1 MGDVYRAK
9 DTRLN
14 RTVALK
20 VLPESLSHDEE
31 MHKRFEREARAISA
45 LSHPNI
51 CTLYDLGN
59 DSGRDFLVMEYLEG
73 ETLEQR
79 IAKGSLDLPDVVR
92 IGAEISDALEKAHR
106 SGIVH
111 RDLKPGN
118 IVLNRGMAKLLDFGL
133 AMWMPQQDSIL
144 GRAQDVTARL
154 TAEGTILG
162 TVPYMAPEQ
171 LEGKSADAR
180 TDIFALGAILY
191 EMVTGVRAF
200 SAASNA
206 SLIVSIMRED
216 PPPISQVRKIAPAG
230 LERIIRT
237 CLAKNPDDRFQS
249 AHDVRIALEMF
260 GASSGELVA
269 PVEQKKRRP
278 GLIPALVSLLA
289 VVAAG
294 AGATALWLRPEED
307 RPAYRFNIYPPFGST
322 FASLGEGGGIALS
335 RDGRQLVFEATT
347 LEGKATLWLRPLDSE
362 VPKMLNGTEGG
373 EYPFWSPDGRAIAFF
388 ADGKLKRIN
397 LPEGPVQTICDAP
410 SGRGGAWNGEDV
422 ILFAPNSHGVLYRVS
437 ASGGQPQPLTS
448 LTPDSDSHRW
458 PTFIDDDRFLFVVRS
473 DRPAAEGVFIGSFD
487 SQETRK
493 LLPTSLSVAFVA
505 PDRLYHVRE
514 DILVRQRLDPRKLE
528 LSGEATTLA
537 NQMVYYRDRAY
548 VPVTAAGETV
558 VFRRNGASNM
568 RLTWLDRNGVNHG
581 TIGEAGEYEGVSISP
596 NGERVAFGYFDPKES
611 LNHIAIAMTA
621 GGAPRRFTFARS
633 NQYSPVWSAQGQR
646 IAFSDDQGGVDTLA
660 ARPLAGTSNEK
671 PLIPTP
677 KSSTFAQSWSPD
689 GRHLLFR
696 AQDQQN
702 SFDIQVLSLES
713 GKATEYVGGAGD
725 QSQAQ
730 FSPDGSWVAYTSAE
744 SGRLEVYVQS
754 FPATGAKWQVS
765 TTGGEQPRW
774 RRDGKELFY
783 LAPDR
788 HVMAVAVNAPA
799 AFDAEEPRRLFATPN
814 SPVGDINVSQ
824 SYDVMPG
831 GTMFLIA
838 AADPGS
844 PQSPLTVITR

>member
-20 VLPESLSHDEE
+20 VLPESLSHDPE

-51 CTLYDLGN
+51 CTLFDLGT

-79 IAKGSLDLPDVVR
+79 IARGSLDVPDVVH
-92 IGAEISDALEKAHR
+92 IGAEICDALEKAHR

-118 IVLNRGMAKLLDFGL
+118 IVLNRGKAKLLDFGL
-133 AMWMPQQDSIL
+133 AMWMPQHDSIL
-144 GRAQDVTARL
+144 GRAEDVTSRI
-154 TAEGTILG
+154 TTKGTILG

-171 LEGKSADAR
+171 LEGKDADAR

-191 EMVTGVRAF
+191 EMVSGVRAF
-200 SAASNA
+200 NAASNA
-206 SLIVSIMRED
+206 SLIVLIMRED
-216 PPPISQVRKIAPAG
+216 PPPISQIRKITPAG

-260 GASSGELVA
+260 GASSGEVVA
-269 PVEQKKRRP
+269 PVEKKKRKAW
-278 GLIPALVSLLA
+278 LMPAMVSSLA
-289 VVAAG
+289 IVAIG
-294 AGATALWLRPEED
+294 AAATTYWLRPREN
-307 RPAYRFNIYPPFGST
+307 RPAYRFNIYPPLAST
-322 FASLGEGGGIALS
+322 FPSLGEGGGIALS
-335 RDGRQLVFEATT
+335 ADGRQLVFEATT
-347 LEGKATLWLRPLDSE
+347 PEGKGSLWLRPLDSE

-388 ADGKLKRIN
+388 ADGKLKRMN

-410 SGRGGAWNGEDV
+410 SGRGGAWNGKDV
-422 ILFAPNSHGVLYRVS
+422 ILFAPASHGVLHRVS
-437 ASGGQPQPLTS
+437 ASGGQPQPLTNA
-448 LTPDSDSHRW
+448 TPDSSSHRW
-458 PTFIDDDRFLFVVRS
+458 PAFIDDNRFLFVVQS
-473 DRPAAEGVFIGSFD
+473 DRSAAAGVFIGSLD
-487 SQETRK
+487 SQETRR
-493 LLPTSLSVAFVA
+493 LLPTSLSVAFVP

-514 DILVRQRLDPRKLE
+514 DILVQQRLDPRRLE
-528 LSGEATTLA
+528 LSGEATTVA
-537 NQMVYYRDRAY
+537 NQMVYFADRAY

-568 RLTWLDRNGVNHG
+568 RLTWIDRNGVNHG

-596 NGERVAFGYFDPKES
+596 NGERVAFGYFDAKES
-611 LNHIAIAMTA
+611 LNHIAMAMTA

-660 ARPLAGTSNEK
+660 ARLLAGTSNEQ

-689 GRHLLFR
+689 GKHLLFR
-696 AQDQQN
+696 AQDEQN
-702 SFDIQVLSLES
+702 SFDIRVLSLES
-713 GKATEYVGGAGD
+713 GTATEYVGGAGD

-730 FSPDGSWVAYTSAE
+730 FSPDGSWVAYTSSE

-788 HVMAVAVNAPA
+788 HVMAVAIKAPA